1 MVIGIQ
7 TPSGSDQNDIVEKGR
22 LRQMPKD
29 LMKIKVI
36 EVWQSELA
44 ALGKTISL
52 ECNSIGTLMSDAVT
66 DGIL

>member
-7 TPSGSDQNDIVEKGR
+7 TPNGLDQNDIVEKGR
-22 LRQMPKD
+22 LRQMPND

-36 EVWQSELA
+36 EVWQSDLA

-52 ECNSIGTLMSDAVT
+52 ERNSVGTLISDAVA

>member
-7 TPSGSDQNDIVEKGR
+7 MPNGLDRNDIVEKGR
-22 LRQMPKD
+22 LRQMPND

-52 ECNSIGTLMSDAVT
+52 ECNSIGTLISDAVT

>member
-7 TPSGSDQNDIVEKGR
+7 MPNGLDRNDIVEKGR
-22 LRQMPKD
+22 LRQMPND

-52 ECNSIGTLMSDAVT
+52 ECNSVGTLISDAVT

>member
-7 TPSGSDQNDIVEKGR
+7 TPSGSDQNDIVEEGR
-22 LRQMPKD
+22 FRQMPKD
-29 LMKIKVI
+29 PIKIEFT

-52 ECNSIGTLMSDAVT
+52 ECNSVGTLISDAVT

>member
-1 MVIGIQ
+1 
-7 TPSGSDQNDIVEKGR
+7 
-22 LRQMPKD
+22 MPKD